1 MHNRSGKY
9 GSVTEEIEGLLAR
22 SRQLIPLFN
31 FRNKSNVKEVSKFR
45 IGMDSNLARRIDF
58 FDLEDESNEANEVKK
73 TPVDIICIDSDEEAM
88 EAQKPSYHPWDESIK
103 QPCGVTVVKDIGIGN
118 HNVED
123 SSCHDPETK
132 LERGVCVDIEV
143 EDEGS
148 RSSVKDKD
156 DIENEDNH
164 QTGVKETDD
173 LEDEGSRQTG
183 FKDNGDLEIEGDDQS
198 SVKDDDDLENESSHQ
213 TSVKDS
219 NDLDE
224 APCTDSKT
232 RVDDAS
238 LHGEGDKKP
247 SPPLQRAVLSQLP
260 GETFAKDIEVGDH
273 ADSKS
278 AEEDSSPDEEIESE
292 IKKDYGIYLG
302 VNDVDES
309 GMEDDG
315 LEDAW
320 NEMSMALELTKE
332 LKEKGIEALGLSTTA
347 EQFVSQNLSFKQ
359 SDPVV
364 DHSSEEEKTEN
375 EEKCEHSFILK
386 DDLGYVCRICGII
399 DKEIEM
405 IFEFRYKDQHAQL
418 NYFVKPAKGLVR
430 THLCKELIDTVVSIF
445 TKQSLLLFPPNEKV
459 VEVRKSTRTY
469 VHDRQEEI
477 KDKLDDIVKPAMSRE
492 REMLTT
498 LFAHPSHLKI
508 MKAHQKEGF
517 GFLVSNLMGDE
528 PGGCILAHAPGSGK
542 TFMIISFL
550 QSFLKQYP
558 DARPLVVLPKG
569 IMETWKT
576 EFRNRQI
583 EDIPLYDI
591 YKVKGSRAQQ
601 LEVPSILILDEGHT
615 PRNDNTDVF
624 QTLARVRTP
633 RKVVLSGTLYQN
645 HVNEVFN
652 VLNLVRPRF
661 LSLKTSRPIVKR
673 IMSKADLSSGKRQ
686 PRAWGDAAFF
696 EAVEHTIQKDQDF
709 RRKVSVIQDL
719 REMTNK
725 VLHYYKGDFLD
736 ELPGLLDFTV
746 LLNLSSKQKHELEKI
761 KKLGRFKASSVG
773 GLAYLHPA
781 LVPFSDKQTDG
792 NMLDEVVRH
801 LDVND
806 GVKTKFF
813 LNILNLCEAKK
824 EKLLVFS
831 QYLDPLDFLQKLAMK
846 EKGWQ
851 LDKEIVFISGKSTQ
865 NSRDRS
871 MVHFNN
877 SPNAKVFF
885 GSIKACGEGI
895 SLVGASRIIILDV
908 HLNPSVTRQAIGR
921 AFRPGQKKRVVSYRL
936 VAADSPEEEDY
947 QVCSRKELVSKMW
960 FEWKEYC
967 GYKDFEVETV
977 DVNKCGDEFLECS
990 QKLAEDIK
998 VLYKRLELKDNAT

>member
-1 MHNRSGKY
+1 MQKSSKFYEILGKEMKRRAEFSPDLDSGKLKMHNRSGKY

-405 IFEFRYKDQHAQL
+405 IFEFRYK
-418 NYFVKPAKGLVR
+418 
-430 THLCKELIDTVVSIF
+430 
-445 TKQSLLLFPPNEKV
+445 
-459 VEVRKSTRTY
+459 VRKSTRTY

-601 LEVPSILILDEGHT
+601 LECPFLRLPTILLHLANEASAKCCDMLVKVPSILILDEGHT

-846 EKGWQ
+846 EKG
-851 LDKEIVFISGKSTQ
+851 KSTQ

-998 VLYKRLELKDNAT
+998 VLYK